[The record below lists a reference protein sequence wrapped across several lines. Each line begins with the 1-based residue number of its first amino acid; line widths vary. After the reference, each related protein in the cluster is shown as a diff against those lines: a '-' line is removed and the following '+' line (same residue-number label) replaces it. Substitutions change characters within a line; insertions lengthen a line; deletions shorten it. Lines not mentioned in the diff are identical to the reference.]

1 MGNYKLVAEAFLK
14 FCNSF
19 SSMST
24 RVNLAV
30 VIICA
35 AVERELLN

>member
-1 MGNYKLVAEAFLK
+1 MAEAFLK

-19 SSMST
+19 SYMST
-24 RVNLAV
+24 RVNLAIF
-30 VIICA
+30 IICA